1 MKTYLVVFLALG
13 FYLSGSAQT
22 VTELYES
29 GKYTELTAL
38 ESQSSEL
45 TGDELYMIGF
55 AFFQLENDDKA
66 IEFYNK
72 AIKKGFIN
80 AAVYFYKGL
89 SLFFKKDYKDALK
102 MIEIAIEKAPEN
114 QEYLNQKA
122 LIFLYQNQNDKALE
136 IFEKATK
143 LPNTYGEPFYW
154 VAYIYHEKQDYQKA
168 LDLYYIAADSV
179 PVSNSYHVSALESI
193 GQLEYTFTYNYAKS
207 AAAYEKAIKVQP
219 GNYELYYKLMK
230 SLNADKQY
238 LKADSIFRVVQVAFN
253 QGRLPKDEMEMKT
266 VIIAQFEWNGQS
278 ATIIRSLVDPTETLD
293 ISYKVF
299 LINKEGDAVERRF
312 VVEKTLQLEKDGA
325 KHLLCE
331 EDKKTGNHITY
342 PYGWS
347 SDTIP
352 LDDLERAVKLVL
364 DGKMSM
370 GASSN
375 TKGK

>member
-1 MKTYLVVFLALG
+1 
-13 FYLSGSAQT
+13 
-22 VTELYES
+22 
-29 GKYTELTAL
+29 
-38 ESQSSEL
+38 
-45 TGDELYMIGF
+45 
-55 AFFQLENDDKA
+55 
-66 IEFYNK
+66 
-72 AIKKGFIN
+72 
-80 AAVYFYKGL
+80 
-89 SLFFKKDYKDALK
+89 

-238 LKADSIFRVVQVAFN
+238 LKADSIFRIVQVAFN

>member
-22 VTELYES
+22 VTELYVS